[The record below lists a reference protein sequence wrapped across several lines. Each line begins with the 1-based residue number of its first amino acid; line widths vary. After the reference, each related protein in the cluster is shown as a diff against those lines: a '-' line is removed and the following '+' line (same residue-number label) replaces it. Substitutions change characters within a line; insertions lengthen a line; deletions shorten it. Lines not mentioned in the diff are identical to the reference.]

1 MKALGVLVKNVSV
14 LHPLLS
20 QCLRLTVG
28 SPQENDQMLD
38 ALQRSL

>member
-1 MKALGVLVKNVSV
+1 VKNVSG